1 MKNNKKQ
8 KLFTKRYKKLFF
20 ALMSLVA
27 GAIATIVIG
36 TYLSAKVAPP
46 EISYKTSYLSAKV
59 APTGIKYKTTWI
71 GNTFGN
77 GDKWVQIRVSGMY
90 VAPDGT
96 VYTNSGWDEAG
107 SEAGIYKNGSMIG
120 KAEDS
125 HGWGRFGGSAVTA
138 DKKYI
143 YVAMLQGLEGN
154 PQGDYPPKD
163 TVWYCVRRYDLSGKP
178 APFTGGRGWDKSML
192 IVSTKSAVTGLAIA
206 GGELYVSDPNSN
218 RIRVYNTEMEELRSF
233 AVANPGKIAID
244 KQKNLWIIQ
253 QKKNEK
259 KGKVLHYSAL
269 GKQLP
274 QTVPDVVEP
283 TAIAIDNQN
292 RLLVA
297 ENNKRQQILI
307 YNITNKPVKVG
318 TFGTEGGI
326 YSGIPGEV
334 GNLKFYGITG
344 VGTDAKGNIYIS
356 NNGFNDSGVDLRSYS
371 QKAQLQWRLLGL
383 EFIDN
388 ADADPA
394 GDGVHLFTK
403 QEHFIMDYSK
413 PPGKDSTYKGYTLNA
428 FKYPQDPRLH
438 TDVDATFFRRIQGK
452 PFLFLTD
459 MYGGLLEIFRF
470 DKATDGEIAIP
481 SGMFVGTSA
490 SGKPSFNGNWPPNQP
505 TTGEWIWRDGNG
517 NGRFEANE
525 YDRNK
530 DYPYIGGWWIDE
542 VGDIWKTLRTQD
554 GIRHYPLL
562 GLDKKGNPIYSYA
575 RMEKQTTP
583 RMFDDLRRIEYFP
596 KTDTMY
602 LSGFTSLH
610 PAIGSDYSKSAGS
623 EIARFD
629 NWSKGNRKERWRIVL
644 PIDTS
649 KPPEAI
655 PPQAISVAGDYV
667 FAVTVKTSE
676 VYMYNAATGAFV
688 FKLKPNPIADQS
700 GWVDIAYGVRAF
712 QRKNGEYLVFVE
724 EDLKGK
730 VVIHRF
736 KI

>member
-1 MKNNKKQ
+1 MKKNLWQ
-8 KLFTKRYKKLFF
+8 KLLTKRYKKLFF

-27 GAIATIVIG
+27 GALAAIVIG
-36 TYLSAKVAPP
+36 TYLSAKVAPT

-59 APTGIKYKTTWI
+59 APTGIRYKTTWI
-71 GNTFGN
+71 GNTFGS

-107 SEAGIYKNGSMIG
+107 SEAGIYKNGSVIG
-120 KAEDS
+120 KAEDL

-154 PQGDYPPKD
+154 PQGDYPSKN

-178 APFTGGRGWDKSML
+178 APFSGGRGWDKSML
-192 IVSTKSAVTGLAIA
+192 IVSTKSAVTGLATA
-206 GGELYVSDPNSN
+206 GGELYVSDPSSN
-218 RIRVYNTEMEELRSF
+218 RIRVYNTDMQELRSF
-233 AVANPGKIAID
+233 AVANPGKITVD
-244 KQKNLWIIQ
+244 RQGNLWIIQ
-253 QKKNEK
+253 QKSNSQKAK
-259 KGKVLHYSAL
+259 ILHYSKE

-274 QTVPDVVEP
+274 FTVADVVEP

-307 YNITNKPVKVG
+307 YNITNKPVQVA

-326 YSGIPGEV
+326 YSGVPGEV
-334 GNLKFYGITG
+334 GNFKFYGITG

-371 QKAQLQWRLLGL
+371 QKSQLQWRLLGL
-383 EFIDN
+383 QFIDN

-403 QEHFIMDYSK
+403 HEHFIMDYSK

-438 TDVDATFFRRIQGK
+438 TNVDATFFRRIQGK

-490 SGKPSFNGNWPPNQP
+490 SDKAPFDGNWPPNQP

-517 NGRFEANE
+517 NGQFEAKE

-575 RMEKQTTP
+575 KMEKQTTP
-583 RMFDDLRRIEYFP
+583 RMFNDLRRIEYFP

-610 PAIGSDYSKSAGS
+610 PVIGSDYSKSVGS

-629 NWSKGNRKERWRIVL
+629 NWSKGNRKERWRVVL

-655 PPQAISVAGDYV
+655 PPQSISVAGDYV

-676 VYMYNAATGAFV
+676 VYMYNTATGAFV
-688 FKLKPNPIADQS
+688 DKLKPNPIADQS

-730 VVIHRF
+730 VVIHR
-736 KI
+736 IH